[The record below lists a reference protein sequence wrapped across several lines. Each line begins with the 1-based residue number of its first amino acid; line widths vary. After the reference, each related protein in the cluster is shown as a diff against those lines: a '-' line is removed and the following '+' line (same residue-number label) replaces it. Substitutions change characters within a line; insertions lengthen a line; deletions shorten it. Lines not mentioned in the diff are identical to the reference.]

1 MNLEKVH
8 RVYLLGIGGIGMSAL
23 ARYFRFHGMR
33 VEGYD
38 RTETELTREL
48 EEEGIYVHYEADLK
62 YVPPFNALDNT
73 LVIYTPAIPES
84 NIELQFFRKTGTA
97 IYKRSQ
103 VLGII
108 AAESQ
113 CIAVS
118 GTHGKTSVTTMTA
131 HLLHQS
137 SVGCTSFMGGISR
150 NYHTNLILPEKETN
164 VVVAEADE
172 FDRSFLRLFPQ
183 RAVITSI
190 DPDHLDIYGD
200 FSHLLDAFKSFVGQV
215 NKCGEVLY
223 KKGLPVEAAWNEEAK
238 FYTYSIKGKADF
250 YGTNIRVEDG
260 AYHFDLVT
268 PFGEFADLRL
278 AYPGLMNVENAV
290 AACGLALLSGV
301 TGDEI
306 REALASY
313 VGVVRRFDIR
323 FRGKKVVYIDDYAHH
338 PKELEA
344 TIHSVQDMFPDKKVT
359 GIFQPHLYSRT
370 RDLAEDFTASL
381 SLLDELILLDI
392 YPARE
397 EPIPGVDSQLIL
409 EKVTIKDKILCH
421 KEELPEV
428 VEKLET
434 GVLLTLGAGDIDQW
448 VEPIVEVL
456 KKKEDV

>member
-23 ARYFRFHGMR
+23 ARYFRFRGMR

-38 RTETELTREL
+38 RTETELTRQL
-48 EEEGIYVHYEADLK
+48 VEEGIYVHYEADLK
-62 YVPPFNALDNT
+62 YVPPFNALDHT
-73 LVIYTPAIPES
+73 LVIYTPAIPET

-108 AAESQ
+108 TAERE

-137 SVGCTSFMGGISR
+137 KVGCTSFMGGISR
-150 NYHTNLILPEKETN
+150 NYHTNLILPRQETD

-183 RAVITSI
+183 RAVITAI

-200 FSHLLDAFKSFVGQV
+200 YSHLLDAFKQFVAQV
-215 NKCGEVLY
+215 NKGGEVLY
-223 KKGLPVEAAWNEEAK
+223 KKGLPVEADWNPGIQ
-238 FYTYSIKGKADF
+238 FYSYSIQGKADF
-250 YGTNIRVEDG
+250 YGTHIHVEDG

-268 PFGEFADLRL
+268 PFGEYTGLRL

-306 REALASY
+306 REALAGY
-313 VGVVRRFDIR
+313 LGVVRRFDIR
-323 FRGKKVVYIDDYAHH
+323 FRGKNTVYIDDYAHH

-344 TIHSVQDMFPDKKVT
+344 TIHSVQDMYPNRKVT

-370 RDLAEDFTASL
+370 RDLADEFAASL
-381 SLLDELILLDI
+381 SLLDEVILLDI

-397 EPIPGVDSQLIL
+397 EPIAGVNAELIL
-409 EKVTIKDKILCH
+409 NKVTINDKRLCR
-421 KEELPEV
+421 KEELPGL

-456 KKKEDV
+456 KKKEDA